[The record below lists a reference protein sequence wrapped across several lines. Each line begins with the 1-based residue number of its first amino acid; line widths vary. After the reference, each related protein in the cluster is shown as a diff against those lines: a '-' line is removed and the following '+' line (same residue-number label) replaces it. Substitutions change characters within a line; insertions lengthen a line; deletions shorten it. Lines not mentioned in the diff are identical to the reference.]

1 MKIRQ
6 VDAQSGGGVVHSA
19 VASCSAGIFAATFLR
34 PTLMM
39 VNLIQWWGE
48 TIRRQARV
56 SFPGGK
62 GKAVPVDP
70 RDIASVAFAVLT
82 CPGYEGQIYNLTGP
96 EPLSAREMV
105 DILSQIL
112 GKRVRY
118 VRIPLFAAAMAMRR
132 YGASQELTNAI
143 KETFGAWE
151 RNEYAFVSDVVE
163 RVTGRKP
170 RTFDA
175 WCRDHRSAFTK

>member
-1 MKIRQ
+1 MEW
-6 VDAQSGGGVVHSA
+6 
-19 VASCSAGIFAATFLR
+19 TFLR

-48 TIRRQARV
+48 TIRRQDRV
-56 SFPGGK
+56 YFPGGK

-70 RDIASVAFAVLT
+70 RDIASVAFGVLT
-82 CPGYEGQIYNLTGP
+82 RPGHKGQIYNLTGP
-96 EPLSAREMV
+96 QPLSAREMV
-105 DILSQIL
+105 DILSRVI

-118 VRIPLFAAAMAMRR
+118 VRIPLFVAAIAMRR
-132 YGASQELTNAI
+132 FGASRELTNAI

-151 RNEYAFVSDVVE
+151 RNEYAFASDAVE

-170 RTFDA
+170 RTFES
-175 WCRDHRSAFTK
+175 WCRDHCTAFTK